1 MPTCS
6 YSPCLIIFFFPDILL
21 STKMH
26 TYILKFSD
34 EIQGIYHQ
42 ESLLGETTSV
52 QVFKTMLEL
61 LSIFKF
67 QASFDDN
74 ILGCENP
81 SQRGGEQQRNPVS

>member
-1 MPTCS
+1 
-6 YSPCLIIFFFPDILL
+6 
-21 STKMH
+21 MH